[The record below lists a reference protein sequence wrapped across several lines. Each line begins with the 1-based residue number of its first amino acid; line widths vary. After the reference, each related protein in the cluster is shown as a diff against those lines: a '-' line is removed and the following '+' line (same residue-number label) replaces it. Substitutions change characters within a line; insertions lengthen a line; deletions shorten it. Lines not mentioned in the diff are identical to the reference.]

1 MMAAA
6 LLSMFDRS
14 TMPPM
19 LGAMAAGLDTT
30 IAEVGAALA
39 VFSIAYAG
47 SQLPWSAVSSRL
59 GQVRVLR
66 IALGVAAA
74 SALLTALA
82 VEPVMLWIG
91 RVLAGLATGA
101 IVPATLV
108 HVGDT
113 VPSARRAHALANIA
127 TATSLGMTLAV
138 LLASALAAVGG
149 WRWVFAITAVAELL
163 VLLLLLRVPAGPR
176 PSAPRPFAASLRR
189 VLVDRWVLLVL
200 VLVLVEGVMLTGVM
214 GFLPIALEQTGRR
227 RCSRARSRAST
238 GSRSLPPRSS

>member
-74 SALLTALA
+74 S
-82 VEPVMLWIG
+82 
-91 RVLAGLATGA
+91 
-101 IVPATLV
+101 
-108 HVGDT
+108 
-113 VPSARRAHALANIA
+113 
-127 TATSLGMTLAV
+127 
-138 LLASALAAVGG
+138 
-149 WRWVFAITAVAELL
+149 
-163 VLLLLLRVPAGPR
+163 
-176 PSAPRPFAASLRR
+176 
-189 VLVDRWVLLVL
+189 
-200 VLVLVEGVMLTGVM
+200 
-214 GFLPIALEQTGRR
+214 RR
-227 RCSRARSRAST
+227 RRGARTRSPTSRR
-238 GSRSLPPRSS
+238 PPRWG